1 MTTSRSEHVMPRN
14 LDLKDAQQKQIVL
27 QIMFILLT
35 LFLPYVQDRIRKVR
49 TVTHSHIYI

>member
-1 MTTSRSEHVMPRN
+1 MSELVMPRN

-35 LFLPYVQDRIRKVR
+35 LFLPYVRDRIRKVQ
-49 TVTHSHIYI
+49 TVTRSHIYI